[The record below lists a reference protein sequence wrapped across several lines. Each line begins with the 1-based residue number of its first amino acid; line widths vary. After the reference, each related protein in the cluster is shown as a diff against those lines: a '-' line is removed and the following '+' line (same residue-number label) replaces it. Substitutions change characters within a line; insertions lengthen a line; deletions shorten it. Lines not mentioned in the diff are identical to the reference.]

1 MHADMDAA
9 AGQAEPSVGL
19 EVDSQSGEG
28 DDGFNGIDSP
38 QAMGGASKT
47 DPLNR
52 DVKQWMPEDI
62 DTPEDVSAFEKC
74 TGWKLIVPV
83 LN

>member
-52 DVKQWMPEDI
+52 DVK
-62 DTPEDVSAFEKC
+62 
-74 TGWKLIVPV
+74 
-83 LN
+83 